1 MFDVP
6 PKFYEL
12 CRLCLSSDGVKLSIF
27 EEEGAQR
34 NFADKILTCLS
45 ITVKDGDSLPPIIC
59 HRCVYKLDVLHNFRE
74 VSHKSDVIL
83 KQYLD
88 YAKQLSSH
96 DDQKKSFST
105 AKVAGLSPLQSF
117 LQLNKT
123 LFNEEPNSPA
133 SINQNVI
140 PQTQTHHLE
149 LCTNDMPEH
158 DNIKCEPEDDTC
170 SNSSDP
176 DRLEIEDRDEQD
188 TEGEE
193 NGYDMTINKRM
204 KVETNYEESK
214 TSTPNH
220 SPVNRMDTPESNCSD
235 TNIDQETTKLWQAL
249 ANNRSLEITRTNGD
263 KLNNGF
269 TGEATNLL
277 RSLINNRQI
286 GITAIDSDRISPQ
299 IRFYRDTQGTTIER
313 TIPDCS
319 LLGNRTNVSC
329 IENKLYL
336 PNKILRFMEK
346 RKICTLFYV
355 HTPLTL
361 IFVQIKV
368 LPWKVLAV
376 CSKQIPEKN
385 CRYRKEDRSGDP

>member
-1 MFDVP
+1 MF
-6 PKFYEL
+6 
-12 CRLCLSSDGVKLSIF
+12 
-27 EEEGAQR
+27 
-34 NFADKILTCLS
+34 
-45 ITVKDGDSLPPIIC
+45 
-59 HRCVYKLDVLHNFRE
+59 
-74 VSHKSDVIL
+74 
-83 KQYLD
+83 
-88 YAKQLSSH
+88 
-96 DDQKKSFST
+96 QKKSFST

-204 KVETNYEESK
+204 KVEINYEESK
-214 TSTPNH
+214 TSTPNR

-249 ANNRSLEITRTNGD
+249 A
-263 KLNNGF
+263 K
-269 TGEATNLL
+269 
-277 RSLINNRQI
+277 
-286 GITAIDSDRISPQ
+286 
-299 IRFYRDTQGTTIER
+299 
-313 TIPDCS
+313 
-319 LLGNRTNVSC
+319 
-329 IENKLYL
+329 
-336 PNKILRFMEK
+336 
-346 RKICTLFYV
+346 
-355 HTPLTL
+355 
-361 IFVQIKV
+361 
-368 LPWKVLAV
+368 
-376 CSKQIPEKN
+376 
-385 CRYRKEDRSGDP
+385 